1 MSELAITIDGR
12 RITAEKGKTIL
23 EICQKNGIHIPTLC
37 YHPRLRAVGKCRVCV
52 VEVEGEPRLTTACTT
67 PVEREGMVVYTKSE
81 RVLEA
86 RRMVVELLLA
96 GGDHNCLYCDGN
108 GRCELQN
115 LAYELQIE
123 QTRFPIDQPAWDI
136 DTSNPMIFRD
146 LNKCVLCGRCVR
158 ACNEVQ
164 VNKVIDFGY
173 RGHRAKIVTDDDK
186 DYADSTCVFC
196 GECVQVCPTGALVE
210 QKARFG
216 GRPWDAEVVT
226 STCAYCGTGC
236 SIDLH
241 VVDGKVVKITGTED
255 GVVNKGSLC
264 VKGRFGYDFI
274 HHKDRL
280 TTPLIKENG
289 SFREASWDETLG
301 VVASRLR
308 EIKNNYGS
316 DSIGGLS
323 SACCTNEGN
332 YLMQKFMRAVIGTNN
347 IDQCARL

>member
-1 MSELAITIDGR
+1 MGELAITINGR
-12 RITAEKGKTIL
+12 ELAAEKGKTIL
-23 EICQKNGIHIPTLC
+23 EICRKNGIHVPTLC
-37 YHPRLRAVGKCRVCV
+37 YHPRLRVVGKCRVCV

-67 PVEREGMVVYTKSE
+67 PVEREGMVVFTKSK

-96 GGDHNCLYCDGN
+96 GGDHNCLLCDSN
-108 GRCELQN
+108 GRCELQD
-115 LAYELQIE
+115 LAYELKME
-123 QTRFPIDQPAWDI
+123 QPRFPIDQPAWPI
-136 DTSNPMIFRD
+136 DNSNPMIFRD

-158 ACNEVQ
+158 ACNEVH
-164 VNKVIDFGY
+164 VNNVIDFGY
-173 RGHRAKIVTDDDK
+173 RGHRGKIVTDGDK

-226 STCAYCGTGC
+226 STCAYCGIGC

-264 VKGRFGYDFI
+264 VKGRFGYDYI
-274 HHKDRL
+274 HHEDRL

-289 SFREASWDETLG
+289 SFREASWGEALG
-301 VVASRLR
+301 RVASRLG
-308 EIKNNYGS
+308 EIKNKYGS

-323 SACCTNEGN
+323 SACCTNEEN
-332 YLMQKFMRAVIGTNN
+332 YLMQKFMRAVMGTNN
-347 IDQCARL
+347 IDNCARL

>member
-1 MSELAITIDGR
+1 MSELEITIDGR
-12 RITAEKGKTIL
+12 NITTEKGNTIL
-23 EICQKNGIHIPTLC
+23 EICQKNGIHVPTLC
-37 YHPRLRAVGKCRVCV
+37 YHPRLRVVGKCSVCV
-52 VEVEGEPRLTTACTT
+52 VEVEGESRLTSACSTH
-67 PVEREGMVVYTKSE
+67 VEREGMVVYTKSE

-96 GGDHNCLYCDGN
+96 GGDHNCLFCDGN
-108 GRCELQN
+108 AKCELQD
-115 LAYELQIE
+115 LAYELRIE

-146 LNKCVLCGRCVR
+146 LNKCILCGRCVR

-173 RGHRAKIVTDDDK
+173 RGHRAKIVTNGDK

-210 QKARFG
+210 HKARFG
-216 GRPWDAEVVT
+216 GRPWDAKVVT

-274 HHKDRL
+274 HHEDRL

-289 SFREASWDETLG
+289 SFREASWDEALG
-301 VVASRLR
+301 MAATRLG
-308 EIKNNYGS
+308 EIKNTYGS

-323 SACCTNEGN
+323 SACCTNEEN
-332 YLMQKFMRAVIGTNN
+332 YLMQKFMRAVMGTNN
-347 IDQCARL
+347 IDHCARL